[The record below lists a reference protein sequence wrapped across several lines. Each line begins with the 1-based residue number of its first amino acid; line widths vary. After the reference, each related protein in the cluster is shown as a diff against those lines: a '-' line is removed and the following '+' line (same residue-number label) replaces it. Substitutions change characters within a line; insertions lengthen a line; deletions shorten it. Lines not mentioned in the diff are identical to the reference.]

1 MSSSPPAADGAEP
14 VALAAAAS
22 EDQDMSSAASSPS
35 LAEAPPLSAAEPSAE
50 ERSAESAAAEELAA
64 AAAAGAAPGSSSPEP
79 KKQKSEIKVVAVQE
93 AEEPLCR
100 YCFDNAEFGPLLAPC
115 DCQGGQKWVHMACL
129 RRWQRM
135 VLVSQPTHPSLWTRD
150 KRHYFCNVCTGRYT
164 CAPPERSEL
173 MASFTG
179 PELASMLAPG
189 FVIGSEE
196 AFSTHLEQQLQQ
208 LEASGS
214 FQYYSAKSSY
224 EHWIRGLYIIT
235 EVEEDDG
242 RITIELVRLVAGAAA
257 AATAAAV
264 AAAPADRSVGRTRK
278 RSWTAFASS
287 SARRSPSP
295 CAARYAPLP

>member
-1 MSSSPPAADGAEP
+1 MGNIQACCASAGGDAPTPRPPTPAE
-14 VALAAAAS
+14 
-22 EDQDMSSAASSPS
+22 Q
-35 LAEAPPLSAAEPSAE
+35 
-50 ERSAESAAAEELAA
+50 
-64 AAAAGAAPGSSSPEP
+64 
-79 KKQKSEIKVVAVQE
+79 QE

-257 AATAAAV
+257 AAAAAGAAAAATAAAV
-264 AAAPADRSVGRTRK
+264 AAAPAAAAPADRSVGRTRK